1 MKINGNIKV
10 KTIDKDS
17 EKPLPNAILKF
28 EYDNLTKEAITD
40 SNGLAQINDMLQ
52 GTTLMIIEVT
62 ALAS

>member
-62 ALAS
+62 ASAS